1 MIFSIDKLAKTDD
14 YRAYKKLIE
23 RTNFPKEPMELI
35 DAMGW
40 VQSYSSDEEKVLFSE
55 LFSDWRTY
63 VGMEP
68 LEVEKFEEVFEIT
81 NSHIILSS
89 FCIDSSSRVQDSENV
104 SNSKYIAF
112 SKDIKN
118 SERIYAS
125 SDVEDSQYIS
135 ASFNILGSNEVKNS
149 SKIQYSKNV
158 FNSGEVLDCYGV
170 YSCKEVEDSLGIFN
184 VSTGKKIYFSTD
196 LENCSYCLFCSRL
209 KDKKF
214 YLFNQEI
221 DSKDWFVIKELLLN
235 EWSKENKNFYKVISF
250 EDDDKEW
257 CGFRTSSNDSVSFS
271 YVAQRDFFQG
281 LSSKFLK
288 YIRSM
293 PYYNEWLL
301 YQITMNP
308 KILEE

>member
-1 MIFSIDKLAKTDD
+1 MIFSIDKLSGVND
-14 YRAYKKLIE
+14 YRGYKKLIE

-40 VQSYSSDEEKVLFSE
+40 VQSYSSNEEKVLFSE

-63 VGMEP
+63 VGMAP
-68 LEVEKFEEVFEIT
+68 IEVEKFEEVFEIT
-81 NSHIILSS
+81 DSHIILSS
-89 FCIDSSSRVQDSENV
+89 FCIDSSSRVRDSENV

-118 SERIYAS
+118 SERVYAS
-125 SDVEDSQYIS
+125 SNVENSHYIS
-135 ASFNILGSNEVKNS
+135 VSFNVLGSTEVKDS
-149 SKIQYSKNV
+149 SKIQYSQNV
-158 FNSGEVLDCYGV
+158 FNSDEISNCYAV

-184 VSTGKKIYFSTD
+184 VSTGKEIYFSTD
-196 LENCSYCLFCSRL
+196 LENCSYCLFCSGL

-221 DSKDWFVIKELLLN
+221 GSKDWFVIKELLLN
-235 EWSKENKNFYKVISF
+235 EWSEEEKKLYKVISF
-250 EDDDKEW
+250 EDDDKSW
-257 CGFRTSSNDSVSFS
+257 YGFKTSNYSATLS
-271 YVAQRDFFQG
+271 YVAQRDFFQS

-293 PYYNEWLL
+293 PYYNDWLL

>member
-1 MIFSIDKLAKTDD
+1 MIFSIDKLSRVND
-14 YRAYKKLIE
+14 YRGYKKLIE

-40 VQSYSSDEEKVLFSE
+40 VQSRSSNEEKVLFSE

-63 VGMEP
+63 VGMTP

-81 NSHIILSS
+81 DSHIILSS
-89 FCIDSSSRVQDSENV
+89 FCIDSSSRVRDSENV

-118 SERIYAS
+118 SERVYAS
-125 SDVEDSQYIS
+125 SNVENSHYIS
-135 ASFNILGSNEVKNS
+135 VSFNVLGSTEVKDS
-149 SKIQYSKNV
+149 SKIQYSQNV
-158 FNSGEVLDCYGV
+158 FNSSEVLDCYAV

-184 VSTGKKIYFSTD
+184 VSTGKEIYFSTD
-196 LENCSYCLFCSRL
+196 LENCSYCLFCSGL

-221 DSKDWFVIKELLLN
+221 GSKDWFIIKELLLN
-235 EWSKENKNFYKVISF
+235 KWSEEDKNLYKVISF
-250 EDDDKEW
+250 EDDDKKW
-257 CGFRTSSNDSVSFS
+257 YGFKTFNYSATLS
-271 YVAQRDFFQG
+271 YVAQRDFFQS
-281 LSSKFLK
+281 LSSKFLE

-293 PYYNEWLL
+293 PYYNDWLL

>member
-1 MIFSIDKLAKTDD
+1 MIFSIDKLAGVNYYRD
-14 YRAYKKLIE
+14 YKELIE
-23 RTNFPKEPMELI
+23 RINFPKEPMKLI

-40 VQSYSSDEEKVLFSE
+40 VQNHSSNEEKVLFSE

-81 NSHIILSS
+81 DSHIILSS
-89 FCIDSSSRVQDSENV
+89 FCIDSSSRVRDSENV

-112 SKDIKN
+112 SKNIKN
-118 SERIYAS
+118 SERVYDS
-125 SDVEDSQYIS
+125 SNVESSQYIS
-135 ASFNILGSNEVKNS
+135 FSFNVLGSAEVKDS
-149 SKIQYSKNV
+149 SKIRYSQNV
-158 FNSGEVLDCYGV
+158 FNSGEILNCYGV
-170 YSCKEVEDSLGIFN
+170 YSCEKVEDSLGIFN
-184 VSTGKKIYFSTD
+184 VSAGKEIYFSTNLKD
-196 LENCSYCLFCSRL
+196 CSYCLFCSGL

-214 YLFNQEI
+214 CLFNQEI
-221 DSKDWFVIKELLLN
+221 DSKDWFVIKELLLS
-235 EWSKENKNFYKVISF
+235 EWSEEDKNLYKVISF
-250 EDDDKEW
+250 EDDDKSW
-257 CGFRTSSNDSVSFS
+257 YGFKTSNYSVSLS

>member
-1 MIFSIDKLAKTDD
+1 MNFSIDKLAGVNYYRD
-14 YRAYKKLIE
+14 YKNLIE

-40 VQSYSSDEEKVLFSE
+40 IQNHSSNEEKVLFSE

-81 NSHIILSS
+81 DSHIILSS
-89 FCIDSSSRVQDSENV
+89 FCIDSSSRVRDSENV

-112 SKDIKN
+112 SKNIKN
-118 SERIYAS
+118 SERVYDS
-125 SDVEDSQYIS
+125 SNVENSQYIS
-135 ASFNILGSNEVKNS
+135 FSFNVLGSAEVKDS
-149 SKIQYSKNV
+149 SKIQHSQNV
-158 FNSGEVLDCYGV
+158 FNSSEVLDCYGV
-170 YSCKEVEDSLGIFN
+170 YSCKEVEAGLGIFN
-184 VSTGKKIYFSTD
+184 VSTGKEIYFSTN
-196 LENCSYCLFCSRL
+196 LENCSYCLFCSGL

-214 YLFNQEI
+214 CLFNQEI
-221 DSKDWFVIKELLLN
+221 DSKDWFVIKELLLS
-235 EWSKENKNFYKVISF
+235 EWSEEDKNLYKVISF
-250 EDDDKEW
+250 EDDDKKW
-257 CGFRTSSNDSVSFS
+257 HGFKTFNYSATLS

-281 LSSKFLK
+281 ISSKFLK

>member
-1 MIFSIDKLAKTDD
+1 MIFSIDKLAGAND
-14 YRAYKKLIE
+14 YRGYKKLIE

-40 VQSYSSDEEKVLFSE
+40 VQSHSSNEEKVLFSE

-68 LEVEKFEEVFEIT
+68 LEVEKFEEAFEIT
-81 NSHIILSS
+81 DSHIILSS

-118 SERIYAS
+118 SERVYAS
-125 SDVEDSQYIS
+125 SNVENSQYIS
-135 ASFNILGSNEVKNS
+135 ASFNVLGSTEVKDS
-149 SKIQYSKNV
+149 SKIQDSQNV
-158 FNSGEVLDCYGV
+158 FNSNEISNCYAV
-170 YSCKEVEDSLGIFN
+170 YSCKEVGDSLGIFN
-184 VSTGKKIYFSTD
+184 VSTGKEIYFSTE
-196 LENCSYCLFCSRL
+196 LENCSYCLFCSGL

-221 DSKDWFVIKELLLN
+221 GSKDWFIIKELLLN
-235 EWSKENKNFYKVISF
+235 KWLEEDKNLYKVISF
-250 EDDDKEW
+250 EDDDKKW
-257 CGFRTSSNDSVSFS
+257 YGFKTSNYSATLS
-271 YVAQRDFFQG
+271 YVAQRDFFQS
-281 LSSKFLK
+281 LSSKFFK
-288 YIRSM
+288 YIRSI

-301 YQITMNP
+301 YQITMNSR
-308 KILEE
+308 ILEE

>member
-1 MIFSIDKLAKTDD
+1 MIFSIDKLSRVND
-14 YRAYKKLIE
+14 YRGYKKLIE

-40 VQSYSSDEEKVLFSE
+40 IQSRSSNEEKVLFSE

-63 VGMEP
+63 VGMTP

-81 NSHIILSS
+81 DSHIILSS

-118 SERIYAS
+118 SERVYAS
-125 SDVEDSQYIS
+125 SNVENSHYIS
-135 ASFNILGSNEVKNS
+135 VSFNVLGSTEVKDS
-149 SKIQYSKNV
+149 SKIQYSQNV
-158 FNSGEVLDCYGV
+158 FNSSEVLDCYAV

-184 VSTGKKIYFSTD
+184 VSTGKEIYFSTD
-196 LENCSYCLFCSRL
+196 LENCSYCLFCSGL

-221 DSKDWFVIKELLLN
+221 GSKDWFIIKELLLN
-235 EWSKENKNFYKVISF
+235 KWSEEDKNLYKVISF
-250 EDDDKEW
+250 EDDDKKW
-257 CGFRTSSNDSVSFS
+257 YGFKTFNYSATLS
-271 YVAQRDFFQG
+271 YVAQRDFFQS
-281 LSSKFLK
+281 LSSKFLE

-293 PYYNEWLL
+293 PYYNDWLL

>member
-1 MIFSIDKLAKTDD
+1 MIFSIDKLAGAND
-14 YRAYKKLIE
+14 YRGYKKLIE

-40 VQSYSSDEEKVLFSE
+40 VQNHSSNEEKVLFSE

-63 VGMEP
+63 VGMTP
-68 LEVEKFEEVFEIT
+68 TEVEKFEEVFEIT
-81 NSHIILSS
+81 NSQVILSS
-89 FCIDSSSRVQDSENV
+89 FYIDSSSRVRDSENV
-104 SNSKYIAF
+104 FNSKYVAF
-112 SKDIKN
+112 GKDIKN
-118 SERIYAS
+118 SERVYS
-125 SDVEDSQYIS
+125 SADVENSQYVNTSFSVLDS
-135 ASFNILGSNEVKNS
+135 AEVKDS
-149 SKIQYSKNV
+149 SKIRHSQNV

-170 YSCKEVEDSLGIFN
+170 YSCKEVEGSLGIFN
-184 VSTGKKIYFSTD
+184 ISTGKEIYFSTD
-196 LENCSYCLFCSRL
+196 LKNCSYCLFCSGL
-209 KDKKF
+209 KNKNF
-214 YLFNQEI
+214 FLFNQEI

-235 EWSKENKNFYKVISF
+235 EWLEEDESFYKIISF

-257 CGFRTSSNDSVSFS
+257 CGFKISNYSSSFS

>member
-1 MIFSIDKLAKTDD
+1 MIFSIDKLAGAND
-14 YRAYKKLIE
+14 YRSYKKLIE

-40 VQSYSSDEEKVLFSE
+40 VQSHSSNEEKVLFSE

-81 NSHIILSS
+81 DSHIILSS
-89 FCIDSSSRVQDSENV
+89 FYINSSSRVRDSENV

-118 SERIYAS
+118 SERVYAS
-125 SDVEDSQYIS
+125 SNIENSQYIS
-135 ASFNILGSNEVKNS
+135 ASFNVLGSAEIKDS
-149 SKIQYSKNV
+149 SKIQHSQNV
-158 FNSGEVLDCYGV
+158 FNSGEVLDCYAV

-184 VSTGKKIYFSTD
+184 VSTGKEIYFSTD
-196 LENCSYCLFCSRL
+196 LENCSYCLFCSGL
-209 KDKKF
+209 KNKKF
-214 YLFNQEI
+214 CLFNQEI
-221 DSKDWFVIKELLLN
+221 GSKDWFVIKELLLN
-235 EWSKENKNFYKVISF
+235 KWSEEDKSLYKIVSF
-250 EDDDKEW
+250 EDDNNEW
-257 CGFRTSSNDSVSFS
+257 CGFRYLSKTDTNFS

-281 LSSKFLK
+281 LSSKFLE
-288 YIRSM
+288 YIRSI

-308 KILEE
+308 RILEE

>member
-1 MIFSIDKLAKTDD
+1 MIFSIDKLSGAND
-14 YRAYKKLIE
+14 YRGYKKLIE

-40 VQSYSSDEEKVLFSE
+40 VQSHSSNEEKVLFSE

-68 LEVEKFEEVFEIT
+68 LEVEKFEETFEIT
-81 NSHIILSS
+81 DSHIILSS
-89 FCIDSSSRVQDSENV
+89 FCIDSSSRVRDSENV

-118 SERIYAS
+118 SERVYAS
-125 SDVEDSQYIS
+125 SNVENSQYIS
-135 ASFNILGSNEVKNS
+135 ASFNVLGSAEVKDS
-149 SKIQYSKNV
+149 SKIRHSQNV
-158 FNSGEVLDCYGV
+158 FNSSEVLDCYGV
-170 YSCKEVEDSLGIFN
+170 YSCKEVEGSLVIFN
-184 VSTGKKIYFSTD
+184 VSTGQEIYFSTD
-196 LENCSYCLFCSRL
+196 LEDCSYCLFCSGL
-209 KDKKF
+209 KNKKF
-214 YLFNQEI
+214 CLFNQEI
-221 DSKDWFVIKELLLN
+221 DSRDWFVIKELLLN
-235 EWSKENKNFYKVISF
+235 EWSEENESLYKIVSF
-250 EDDDKEW
+250 EDDNNEW
-257 CGFRTSSNDSVSFS
+257 CGFRYLSKTDTNFS
-271 YVAQRDFFQG
+271 YVAQRNFFQG

-301 YQITMNP
+301 YQITLNP

>member
-1 MIFSIDKLAKTDD
+1 MNFSIDKLAGAND
-14 YRAYKKLIE
+14 YRGYKKLIE
-23 RTNFPKEPMELI
+23 RTNFPKEPIELI

-40 VQSYSSDEEKVLFSE
+40 VQNHSSNEEKVLFSE

-63 VGMEP
+63 VGMAP
-68 LEVEKFEEVFEIT
+68 IEVEKFEEVFEIT
-81 NSHIILSS
+81 DSHIILSS
-89 FCIDSSSRVQDSENV
+89 FCIDSSSRIQDSENV
-104 SNSKYIAF
+104 SKSKYIAF

-118 SERIYAS
+118 SERVYAS
-125 SDVEDSQYIS
+125 SNVENSQYIS
-135 ASFNILGSNEVKNS
+135 NSFNVLGSAEVKDS
-149 SKIQYSKNV
+149 SKIRHSQNV
-158 FNSGEVLDCYGV
+158 FNSNEISNCYAV
-170 YSCKEVEDSLGIFN
+170 YSCKEVEDSLGIFS
-184 VSTGKKIYFSTD
+184 VSTGKEIYFSTD
-196 LENCSYCLFCSRL
+196 LENCSYCLFCSGL

-221 DSKDWFVIKELLLN
+221 SSKDWFIIKELLLN
-235 EWSKENKNFYKVISF
+235 KWTEEDKNLYKVISF
-250 EDDDKEW
+250 EDDDKKW
-257 CGFRTSSNDSVSFS
+257 YGFKTFNYSASLS
-271 YVAQRDFFQG
+271 YVAQRDFFQS

>member
-1 MIFSIDKLAKTDD
+1 MIFSIDKLSRVND
-14 YRAYKKLIE
+14 YRGYKKLIE

-40 VQSYSSDEEKVLFSE
+40 VQSRSSNEEKVLFSE

-63 VGMEP
+63 VGMTP

-81 NSHIILSS
+81 DSHIILSS

-118 SERIYAS
+118 SERVYAS
-125 SDVEDSQYIS
+125 SNVENSHYIS
-135 ASFNILGSNEVKNS
+135 VSFNVLGSTEVKDS
-149 SKIQYSKNV
+149 SKIQYSQNV
-158 FNSGEVLDCYGV
+158 FNSEEISNCYGV

-184 VSTGKKIYFSTD
+184 VSTGKEIYFSTD
-196 LENCSYCLFCSRL
+196 LENCSYCLFCSGL

-221 DSKDWFVIKELLLN
+221 GSKDWFIIKELLLN
-235 EWSKENKNFYKVISF
+235 KWSEEDKNLYKVISF
-250 EDDDKEW
+250 EDDDKKW
-257 CGFRTSSNDSVSFS
+257 YGFKTFNYSATLS
-271 YVAQRDFFQG
+271 YVAQRDFFQS
-281 LSSKFLK
+281 LSSKFLE

-293 PYYNEWLL
+293 PYYNDWLL

>member
-1 MIFSIDKLAKTDD
+1 MIFSIDKLAGAND
-14 YRAYKKLIE
+14 YRGYKKLIE

-40 VQSYSSDEEKVLFSE
+40 VQSHSSNEEKVLFSE

-81 NSHIILSS
+81 NSQVILSS
-89 FCIDSSSRVQDSENV
+89 FYIDSSSRVRDSENV
-104 SNSKYIAF
+104 FNSKYVAF
-112 SKDIKN
+112 GKEVRN
-118 SERIYAS
+118 SERVYAS
-125 SDVEDSQYIS
+125 ANVENSQYINV
-135 ASFNILGSNEVKNS
+135 SFNVLDSAEVKDS
-149 SKIQYSKNV
+149 SKIQYSQNV
-158 FNSGEVLDCYGV
+158 FNSNEISNCYGV
-170 YSCKEVEDSLGIFN
+170 YSCKKAEDSLGIFN
-184 VSTGKKIYFSTD
+184 VSTGKEIYFSTD
-196 LENCSYCLFCSRL
+196 LENCSYCLFCSGL
-209 KDKKF
+209 KNKKF
-214 YLFNQEI
+214 CLFNQEI
-221 DSKDWFVIKELLLN
+221 DSKDWFVIKELLLA
-235 EWSKENKNFYKVISF
+235 EWSKEDKNFYKIISF

-257 CGFRTSSNDSVSFS
+257 CGFKISNYSSSFS

-281 LSSKFLK
+281 ISSKFLK

>member
-1 MIFSIDKLAKTDD
+1 MIFSIDKLAGAND
-14 YRAYKKLIE
+14 YIGYKKLIE

-40 VQSYSSDEEKVLFSE
+40 VQSHSSNEEKVLFSK

-81 NSHIILSS
+81 NSQVILSS
-89 FCIDSSSRVQDSENV
+89 FYIDSSSIVQDSENV
-104 SNSKYIAF
+104 FNSKYVAF
-112 SKDIKN
+112 SKDVRN
-118 SERIYAS
+118 SERVYS
-125 SDVEDSQYIS
+125 STSVEDSRYINVS
-135 ASFNILGSNEVKNS
+135 LNVFGSFEVNNS
-149 SKIQYSKNV
+149 SKIKYSWNV
-158 FNSGEVLDCYGV
+158 FNSDEISNCYGV
-170 YSCKEVEDSLGIFN
+170 YSCEEVEYSFGIFN
-184 VSTGKKIYFSTD
+184 ISTGKEIYFSTNLKD
-196 LENCSYCLFCSRL
+196 CSYCLFCSGL

-214 YLFNQEI
+214 CLFNQEI

-293 PYYNEWLL
+293 PYYNDWLL

>member
-1 MIFSIDKLAKTDD
+1 
-14 YRAYKKLIE
+14 
-23 RTNFPKEPMELI
+23 
-35 DAMGW
+35 MGW
-40 VQSYSSDEEKVLFSE
+40 VQSHSSNEEKVLFSE

-81 NSHIILSS
+81 DSHIILSS
-89 FCIDSSSRVQDSENV
+89 FCIDSSSRVRDSENV

-118 SERIYAS
+118 SERVYAS
-125 SDVEDSQYIS
+125 SNVENSQCIIF
-135 ASFNILGSNEVKNS
+135 SFNVLASAEVKDS
-149 SKIQYSKNV
+149 SKIRYSQNV

-170 YSCKEVEDSLGIFN
+170 YSCKEVEGSLGIFN
-184 VSTGKKIYFSTD
+184 VSTGKEIYFSTD
-196 LENCSYCLFCSRL
+196 LEDCSYCLFCSGL
-209 KDKKF
+209 KNKKF
-214 YLFNQEI
+214 CLFNQEI
-221 DSKDWFVIKELLLN
+221 DSRDWFVIKELLLN
-235 EWSKENKNFYKVISF
+235 EWSEEDESLYKIVSF
-250 EDDDKEW
+250 EDDNNEW
-257 CGFRTSSNDSVSFS
+257 CGFRYLSKIDTNFS

-301 YQITMNP
+301 YQITLNP

>member
-1 MIFSIDKLAKTDD
+1 MIFSIDKLAKTND
-14 YRAYKKLIE
+14 YRGYKKLIE
-23 RTNFPKEPMELI
+23 RTNFPKEPMDLM

-40 VQSYSSDEEKVLFSE
+40 VQSHSSNEEKVLFSE

-89 FCIDSSSRVQDSENV
+89 FYIDSSSRVRDSENV
-104 SNSKYIAF
+104 FDSKYIAF

-118 SERIYAS
+118 SERVYAS
-125 SDVEDSQYIS
+125 SNVENSQYIS
-135 ASFNILGSNEVKNS
+135 NSFNVLGSVEVKDS
-149 SKIQYSKNV
+149 SKIWYSQNV
-158 FNSGEVLDCYGV
+158 FNSGKISNCYGV
-170 YSCKEVEDSLGIFN
+170 YSCKKVEDSLGIFN
-184 VSTGKKIYFSTD
+184 VSTGKEIYFSTD
-196 LENCSYCLFCSRL
+196 LENCSYCLFCSGL
-209 KDKKF
+209 KDKQF
-214 YLFNQEI
+214 CLFNQEI
-221 DSKDWFVIKELLLN
+221 SSKDWFIIKELLLS
-235 EWSKENKNFYKVISF
+235 EWSEEDKKLCKVISF

-257 CGFRTSSNDSVSFS
+257 YGFKISNYSVSLS
-271 YVAQRDFFQG
+271 YVGQRDFFQG

-301 YQITMNP
+301 YQISLNP

>member
-1 MIFSIDKLAKTDD
+1 MIFSIDKLARAID
-14 YRAYKKLIE
+14 YEVYKNFIE
-23 RTNFPKEPMELI
+23 KVNFPKGPIELI

-40 VQSYSSDEEKVLFSE
+40 VQSHSSNKEKVLFSK
-55 LFSDWRTY
+55 LFSDWCIY

-68 LEVEKFEEVFEIT
+68 LEIEKFEEVFEIV
-81 NSHIILSS
+81 NSSIILRSLYT
-89 FCIDSSSRVQDSENV
+89 DSSSRVRDSENV

-112 SKDIKN
+112 SIDVKN
-118 SERIYAS
+118 SERVYAS
-125 SDVEDSQYIS
+125 SNVENSQYIS
-135 ASFNILGSNEVKNS
+135 DSFNVLGSAKVKDS
-149 SKIQYSKNV
+149 SKIRYSQNV
-158 FNSGEVLDCYGV
+158 FNSGEILNCYGV

-184 VSTGKKIYFSTD
+184 VSVGKEIYFSTNLKD
-196 LENCSYCLFCSRL
+196 CSYCLFCSGL

-221 DSKDWFVIKELLLN
+221 SSKDWFVIKELLLN
-235 EWSKENKNFYKVISF
+235 EWSEEEKKLYKVISF
-250 EDDDKEW
+250 EDDDKSW
-257 CGFRTSSNDSVSFS
+257 YGFKTSNYSASLS

>member
-1 MIFSIDKLAKTDD
+1 MIFSINKLAEVIGYEAYKNLMEKTD
-14 YRAYKKLIE
+14 
-23 RTNFPKEPMELI
+23 FPKEPMELI

-40 VQSYSSDEEKVLFSE
+40 VQNHSSNKEKALFSK

-68 LEVEKFEEVFEIT
+68 LEVEKFEEVFEIV
-81 NSHIILSS
+81 NSSIILRSLYT
-89 FCIDSSSRVQDSENV
+89 DSSSRVQDSENV
-104 SNSKYIAF
+104 FRSKYVAF
-112 SKDIKN
+112 SEDIKN
-118 SERIYAS
+118 SERIYS
-125 SDVEDSQYIS
+125 SVNVENGQYIN
-135 ASFNILGSNEVKNS
+135 ASFNVLSSMEVNNS
-149 SKIQYSKNV
+149 SKIEYSQNV
-158 FNSGEVLDCYGV
+158 FNSSEISNCYGV
-170 YSCKEVEDSLGIFN
+170 YSCEKVEGSLGIFN
-184 VSTGKKIYFSTD
+184 VSAGKEIYFSTNLKD
-196 LENCSYCLFCSRL
+196 CSYCLFCSGL

-214 YLFNQEI
+214 CLFNQEI
-221 DSKDWFVIKELLLN
+221 GPKDWFVIKELLLN

-257 CGFRTSSNDSVSFS
+257 CGFRTSSNDSASLS
-271 YVAQRDFFQG
+271 YVAQRNFFQG
-281 LSSKFLK
+281 ISSKFLK

>member
-1 MIFSIDKLAKTDD
+1 MNFSIDKLAGVNYYRD
-14 YRAYKKLIE
+14 YKNLIE

-40 VQSYSSDEEKVLFSE
+40 VQNHSSNEEKVLFSE

-81 NSHIILSS
+81 DSHIILSS
-89 FCIDSSSRVQDSENV
+89 FCIDSSSRVRDSENV

-112 SKDIKN
+112 SKNIKN
-118 SERIYAS
+118 SERVYDS
-125 SDVEDSQYIS
+125 SNVENSQYIS
-135 ASFNILGSNEVKNS
+135 FSFNVLGSAEVKDS
-149 SKIQYSKNV
+149 SKIQHSQNV
-158 FNSGEVLDCYGV
+158 FNSSEVLDCYGV
-170 YSCKEVEDSLGIFN
+170 YSCKEVEGGLGIFN
-184 VSTGKKIYFSTD
+184 VSTGKEIYFSTD
-196 LENCSYCLFCSRL
+196 LENCSYCLFCSGL

-214 YLFNQEI
+214 CLFNQEI
-221 DSKDWFVIKELLLN
+221 GSKDWFVIKELLLN
-235 EWSKENKNFYKVISF
+235 EWSEEEKKLYKIISF
-250 EDDDKEW
+250 EDDDKKW
-257 CGFRTSSNDSVSFS
+257 CGFKTFNYSATLS

-281 LSSKFLK
+281 ISSKFLR
-288 YIRSM
+288 YTRSM

>member
-1 MIFSIDKLAKTDD
+1 MIFSIDKLSGVND
-14 YRAYKKLIE
+14 YRGYKKLIE

-40 VQSYSSDEEKVLFSE
+40 VQSYSSNEEKVLFSE

-63 VGMEP
+63 VGMTP

-81 NSHIILSS
+81 DSHIILSS
-89 FCIDSSSRVQDSENV
+89 FCIDSSSRVRDSENV

-118 SERIYAS
+118 SERVYAS
-125 SDVEDSQYIS
+125 SNVENSQYIS
-135 ASFNILGSNEVKNS
+135 VSFNVLGSTEVKDS
-149 SKIQYSKNV
+149 SKIQYSQNI
-158 FNSGEVLDCYGV
+158 FNSSEVLDCYAV
-170 YSCKEVEDSLGIFN
+170 YSCKEVEDSSGIFN
-184 VSTGKKIYFSTD
+184 VSTGKEIYFSTD
-196 LENCSYCLFCSRL
+196 LENCSYCLFCSGL

-221 DSKDWFVIKELLLN
+221 DSKDWFIIKELLLN
-235 EWSKENKNFYKVISF
+235 KWSEEDKKLYKVISF
-250 EDDDKEW
+250 EDDDKKW
-257 CGFRTSSNDSVSFS
+257 YGFKTFNYSATLS
-271 YVAQRDFFQG
+271 YVAQRDFFQS

-293 PYYNEWLL
+293 PCYNDWLL

>member
-1 MIFSIDKLAKTDD
+1 MIFSIDKLAKTNN
-14 YRAYKKLIE
+14 YGVYKNLIE
-23 RTNFPKEPMELI
+23 RTDFPKEPMELI

-40 VQSYSSDEEKVLFSE
+40 VQSYSSNREKPLFSK

-81 NSHIILSS
+81 NSQVILSS
-89 FCIDSSSRVQDSENV
+89 FYIDSSSRVRDSKNV

-118 SERIYAS
+118 SERVYAS
-125 SDVEDSQYIS
+125 SNVENSQYIS
-135 ASFNILGSNEVKNS
+135 NSFDVLGSAEVNDS
-149 SKIQYSKNV
+149 SKIQDSQNV
-158 FNSGEVLDCYGV
+158 FNSNEISNCYAV

-184 VSTGKKIYFSTD
+184 VSTGKEIYFSTD
-196 LENCSYCLFCSRL
+196 LENCSYCLFCSGL
-209 KDKKF
+209 KNKKF

-221 DSKDWFVIKELLLN
+221 GSKDWFVIKELLLN
-235 EWSKENKNFYKVISF
+235 EWSEEDKNLYKIISF

-257 CGFRTSSNDSVSFS
+257 CGFKTSNYSYGLS

-281 LSSKFLK
+281 LSLKFLK

-308 KILEE
+308 RILEE

>member
-1 MIFSIDKLAKTDD
+1 MIFSIDKLSRVND
-14 YRAYKKLIE
+14 YRGYKKLIE

-40 VQSYSSDEEKVLFSE
+40 VQSRSSNEEKVLFSE

-63 VGMEP
+63 VGMTP

-81 NSHIILSS
+81 DSHIILSS
-89 FCIDSSSRVQDSENV
+89 FCIDSSSRIQDSENV

-118 SERIYAS
+118 SERVYAS
-125 SDVEDSQYIS
+125 SNVENSHYIS
-135 ASFNILGSNEVKNS
+135 VSFNVLGSTEVKDS
-149 SKIQYSKNV
+149 SKIQYSQNV
-158 FNSGEVLDCYGV
+158 FNSSEVLDCYAV

-184 VSTGKKIYFSTD
+184 VSTGKEIYFSTD
-196 LENCSYCLFCSRL
+196 LENCSYCLFCSGL

-221 DSKDWFVIKELLLN
+221 GSKDWFIIKELLLN
-235 EWSKENKNFYKVISF
+235 KWSEEDKNLYKVISF
-250 EDDDKEW
+250 EDDDKKW
-257 CGFRTSSNDSVSFS
+257 YGFKTFNYSATLS
-271 YVAQRDFFQG
+271 YVAQRDFFQS
-281 LSSKFLK
+281 LSSKFLE

-293 PYYNEWLL
+293 PYYNDWLL

>member
-1 MIFSIDKLAKTDD
+1 MIFSIDKLAGAND
-14 YRAYKKLIE
+14 YRGYKKLIE

-40 VQSYSSDEEKVLFSE
+40 VQSHSSNEEKVLFSE

-68 LEVEKFEEVFEIT
+68 LEVEKFEETFEIT
-81 NSHIILSS
+81 ESHIILSS

-118 SERIYAS
+118 SERVYAS
-125 SDVEDSQYIS
+125 SNVENSQYIS
-135 ASFNILGSNEVKNS
+135 ASFNVLDSTEVKDS
-149 SKIQYSKNV
+149 SKIQDSQNV
-158 FNSGEVLDCYGV
+158 FNSNEISNCYAV
-170 YSCKEVEDSLGIFN
+170 YSCKEVGDSLGIFN
-184 VSTGKKIYFSTD
+184 VSTGKEIYFSTD
-196 LENCSYCLFCSRL
+196 LENCSYCLFCSGL

-221 DSKDWFVIKELLLN
+221 GSKDWFIIKELLLN
-235 EWSKENKNFYKVISF
+235 KWLEEDKNLYKVISF

-271 YVAQRDFFQG
+271 YVAQRNFFQG
-281 LSSKFLK
+281 ISSKFLK
-288 YIRSM
+288 YIRSI

-301 YQITMNP
+301 YQITMNSR
-308 KILEE
+308 ILEE

>member
-1 MIFSIDKLAKTDD
+1 MIFSIDKLAGAND
-14 YRAYKKLIE
+14 YRGYKRLIE
-23 RTNFPKEPMELI
+23 RTNFPKEPIELI

-40 VQSYSSDEEKVLFSE
+40 VQNHSSDEEKVLFSK

-81 NSHIILSS
+81 NSQVILSS
-89 FCIDSSSRVQDSENV
+89 FYIDSSSIVQDSENV
-104 SNSKYIAF
+104 FNSKYVAF
-112 SKDIKN
+112 SKDVRN
-118 SERIYAS
+118 SERVYS
-125 SDVEDSQYIS
+125 STSVEDSRYINVS
-135 ASFNILGSNEVKNS
+135 LNVFGSFEVNNS
-149 SKIQYSKNV
+149 SKIKYSWNV
-158 FNSGEVLDCYGV
+158 FNSDEISNCYGV
-170 YSCKEVEDSLGIFN
+170 YSCEEVEYSFGIFN
-184 VSTGKKIYFSTD
+184 ISTGKEIYFSTD
-196 LENCSYCLFCSRL
+196 LENCSYCLFCSKL
-209 KDKKF
+209 KNKKF
-214 YLFNQEI
+214 CLFNHEI

-235 EWSKENKNFYKVISF
+235 KWSEEDKNLYKIISF

-257 CGFRTSSNDSVSFS
+257 YGFKTFNYSASLS

-308 KILEE
+308 RILEE